1 MERQTAHDVRTPRA
15 SLGVFSSRA
24 AWALL
29 LCIASLWPLA
39 ASAVPSTFGC
49 ANLAMTVAHSGSQ
62 TIDVST
68 CDGPDNFVIGPVK
81 TAPLHGNVVVNVVSN
96 AVQTMTY
103 THNGDT
109 ATTDSFVIDDSTGKD
124 ITVTVAIGPA
134 SSITIT
140 PTTLSLQ
147 AGTPFNATLTAT
159 GGTAPYTYSL
169 SGGTLPPGLS
179 LSPAGVISGTPT
191 ARGAASFTVQAT
203 DNVGATGVKS
213 YTPTIANPTLT
224 ISPAAPTAAV
234 IGIPYTVTFAGNG
247 GVAPYTFA
255 HEVVN
260 GPLPPGLSLS
270 GATLSGTPTATGTFT
285 FGIRVTDSS
294 TGPGTYFEVET
305 VTLQVNAAP
314 VIVVNPA
321 TVPGAT
327 VGATYSQT
335 FTGSG
340 GTAPYTFAI
349 SAGALPAGL
358 SLNTTTGA
366 LIGTP
371 TAAGTF
377 NFTVRATDANSFSGT
392 RAYTLVVAPPT
403 TVIAPATLPNGLV
416 SGIYNQTITSSN
428 GIAPYTYAITA
439 GALPA
444 GVTLS
449 SAGVLS
455 GIPTAGGTFNFTVT
469 ATGSSTGTGAPHT
482 GSRAYSLVIMP
493 PIFAMLPHTFTNA
506 VIGTAYSETVGS
518 VGAATMP
525 YTYTVTAGALPPGLS
540 LSTNGFNF
548 TISGTPTTVGTFNFS
563 LAAKDSSTGTG
574 PYSTAPRAYTLQVV
588 DVVPVANPVSATVA
602 FNAAATPIALNITGG
617 TPTSVAVASA
627 PAHGTAIASGTTIT
641 YQPTAG
647 YAGPDSFTYTATNS
661 AGTSAPATVT
671 ITVGNPTITVTASD
685 PLSGQIGTPYT
696 QTFTWNGGTSPYS
709 GFAVTGLPA
718 GVAITGTTADSV
730 TVSGTPTAAGSFV
743 LNASA
748 TDSSSGAGPFTT
760 AQAFTL
766 TIASP
771 TLSVSPAA
779 GTLALTYGQAFAL
792 DVVGSGG
799 TAPYTYSITA
809 GALPVG
815 VSFNSA
821 GHFSGTPTVP
831 GSYPVTV
838 RITDSS
844 TGSGAP
850 FTLDVNYVLQVTAPT
865 ITIDPPTLPDG
876 AVGVAYNA
884 ALTAQGGVG
893 PYTYSLLAGAL
904 PVGMSFNSA
913 GQFSGIPRSDGN
925 FSLTVRATDANGQ
938 TGQTVYTFAIAAPT
952 IVISPA
958 TLPAGTAGIAYS
970 QSLSSSGGIAPYTY
984 AIVSGSLPAGMAF
997 NSAGVFSG
1005 TPTVAGSYALT
1016 VRSTDDAGYN
1026 ATNSYTIVIAAPTI
1040 TITPSTLPDGVVGT
1054 AYSASLTAGGGTAPY
1069 TFSVTSGALPV
1080 GLSFSSAGVL
1090 SGTPTVTGTYTFTV
1104 RATDDLGFSVDQP
1117 YTVTM
1122 ASPNIVLTPATL
1134 PDPVVATAYAQTVT
1148 ASGGTAPYAYA
1159 ISAGALPAGLTLNAA
1174 TGAISGTPTASGTFS
1189 FTVTATDA
1197 NAQPGVQAYT
1207 VTVAVP
1213 TLTIAPATLPAGDI
1227 GVAYSQTLT
1236 TTGGT
1241 APYTYA
1247 LDSGALPA
1255 GVALSGAGV
1264 LSGTPTAAGTFN
1276 FVVRS
1281 TDSTGGTAATTTI
1294 NYALTIASATITIA
1308 PVTLPNTVVGAAY
1321 AQTLTASGGTAPYA
1335 FAVTAGA
1342 LPAGL
1347 ALNAATGAI
1356 SGTPT
1361 ASGTFAFTVTATDA
1375 NAQTGAQAYSLTV
1388 ASATIAIAPATLPNP
1403 VVGAAY
1409 AQTLTVSGGTA
1420 PYTFAVTTGTLP
1432 TGLALNAATG
1442 AISGTPTASGTF
1454 AFTVTATDANAQTGT
1469 QAYSLTIAVPTLTI
1483 APATLP
1489 AGDIG
1494 TAYSQTLTTTGGTA
1508 PYTYAL
1514 DSGALPAGLTL
1525 SNAGVL
1531 SGTPTAAGTFNFV
1544 VRSTDSTGGTAAT
1557 ATRSYALTI
1566 AAATIT
1572 IAPATLPGAV
1582 VGSAYAQTLTASGG
1596 TAPYAFSVS
1605 AGALPTGL
1613 ALSSGGVLSGTPTA
1627 AGSYAFTIAA
1637 TDSFGSSGSQAYTIV
1652 VAEAPPVAVDDAAT
1666 TPSQQPVT
1674 IAVTANDTGTI
1685 TSIAIVT
1692 APAHGTAVV
1701 SGTSVVYTPANGY
1714 AGTDTLRYTATG
1726 PGGTSAP
1733 ATVTITVLAQSVPV
1747 GQPVTATTLAGQPV
1761 TLDTTVDA
1769 TGAPFTGVTIVTP
1782 PTVGTAVA
1790 NGTNIVYTPPA
1801 TASGT
1806 VTFVYTL
1813 NNASGPS
1820 APLTA
1825 TITVNPLP
1833 VAVSRHVDAVAGVP
1847 VVVELTTS
1855 ATGGPFTAADL
1866 VSLSPASSGTATI
1879 APSAS
1884 GYALTFTPAATFTG
1898 AATAT
1903 FTLDNAF
1910 ATSAPATIVFDV
1922 TSRPDPTQDAEV
1934 MGLLGA
1940 QTAAARRFAT
1950 AQINNF
1956 QQRLES
1962 MHGDGENGRFQN
1974 RVTFGVDRRC
1984 DEPVRNTTGDACR
1997 QLALRDDAA
2006 PVEPPAP
2013 TAPNAPSS
2021 GFGLWTGGSLN
2032 SGDRDGSPGR
2042 SGFDF
2047 ETSGVSAGA
2056 DFRINDAFALG
2067 GGVGYGH
2074 DNTDVGRNGSRSEA
2088 DGYTV
2093 AVYGSYHPGDVFF
2106 LDSLIGYQWLTFDA
2120 QRYVTANG
2128 GQVRGT
2134 RDGTQWFLSVSA
2146 GGDYQR
2152 DRLHLMPY
2160 ARLDVARARLDGYTE
2175 RGDAVYA
2182 LRYRDQDVDTTTG
2195 SVGLRLDYRQQVSL
2209 GTFSPE
2215 LRLEY
2220 QHDFQ
2225 DDSAVTMSYADLVGG
2240 PLYRGEIQGLERN
2253 RFVLGL
2259 GASLRTERDF
2269 TIRLEYRGLFGSG
2282 DDTDHGVLLNL
2293 EKTY

>member
-1 MERQTAHDVRTPRA
+1 
-15 SLGVFSSRA
+15 
-24 AWALL
+24 
-29 LCIASLWPLA
+29 
-39 ASAVPSTFGC
+39 
-49 ANLAMTVAHSGSQ
+49 
-62 TIDVST
+62 
-68 CDGPDNFVIGPVK
+68 
-81 TAPLHGNVVVNVVSN
+81 
-96 AVQTMTY
+96 
-103 THNGDT
+103 
-109 ATTDSFVIDDSTGKD
+109 
-124 ITVTVAIGPA
+124 
-134 SSITIT
+134 
-140 PTTLSLQ
+140 
-147 AGTPFNATLTAT
+147 
-159 GGTAPYTYSL
+159 
-169 SGGTLPPGLS
+169 
-179 LSPAGVISGTPT
+179 
-191 ARGAASFTVQAT
+191 
-203 DNVGATGVKS
+203 
-213 YTPTIANPTLT
+213 
-224 ISPAAPTAAV
+224 
-234 IGIPYTVTFAGNG
+234 
-247 GVAPYTFA
+247 
-255 HEVVN
+255 
-260 GPLPPGLSLS
+260 
-270 GATLSGTPTATGTFT
+270 
-285 FGIRVTDSS
+285 
-294 TGPGTYFEVET
+294 
-305 VTLQVNAAP
+305 
-314 VIVVNPA
+314 
-321 TVPGAT
+321 
-327 VGATYSQT
+327 
-335 FTGSG
+335 
-340 GTAPYTFAI
+340 
-349 SAGALPAGL
+349 
-358 SLNTTTGA
+358 
-366 LIGTP
+366 
-371 TAAGTF
+371 
-377 NFTVRATDANSFSGT
+377 
-392 RAYTLVVAPPT
+392 
-403 TVIAPATLPNGLV
+403 
-416 SGIYNQTITSSN
+416 
-428 GIAPYTYAITA
+428 
-439 GALPA
+439 
-444 GVTLS
+444 
-449 SAGVLS
+449 
-455 GIPTAGGTFNFTVT
+455 
-469 ATGSSTGTGAPHT
+469 
-482 GSRAYSLVIMP
+482 
-493 PIFAMLPHTFTNA
+493 
-506 VIGTAYSETVGS
+506 
-518 VGAATMP
+518 
-525 YTYTVTAGALPPGLS
+525 
-540 LSTNGFNF
+540 
-548 TISGTPTTVGTFNFS
+548 
-563 LAAKDSSTGTG
+563 
-574 PYSTAPRAYTLQVV
+574 
-588 DVVPVANPVSATVA
+588 
-602 FNAAATPIALNITGG
+602 
-617 TPTSVAVASA
+617 
-627 PAHGTAIASGTTIT
+627 
-641 YQPTAG
+641 
-647 YAGPDSFTYTATNS
+647 
-661 AGTSAPATVT
+661 
-671 ITVGNPTITVTASD
+671 
-685 PLSGQIGTPYT
+685 
-696 QTFTWNGGTSPYS
+696 
-709 GFAVTGLPA
+709 
-718 GVAITGTTADSV
+718 
-730 TVSGTPTAAGSFV
+730 
-743 LNASA
+743 
-748 TDSSSGAGPFTT
+748 
-760 AQAFTL
+760 
-766 TIASP
+766 
-771 TLSVSPAA
+771 
-779 GTLALTYGQAFAL
+779 
-792 DVVGSGG
+792 
-799 TAPYTYSITA
+799 
-809 GALPVG
+809 
-815 VSFNSA
+815 
-821 GHFSGTPTVP
+821 
-831 GSYPVTV
+831 
-838 RITDSS
+838 
-844 TGSGAP
+844 
-850 FTLDVNYVLQVTAPT
+850 
-865 ITIDPPTLPDG
+865 
-876 AVGVAYNA
+876 
-884 ALTAQGGVG
+884 
-893 PYTYSLLAGAL
+893 
-904 PVGMSFNSA
+904 
-913 GQFSGIPRSDGN
+913 
-925 FSLTVRATDANGQ
+925 
-938 TGQTVYTFAIAAPT
+938 
-952 IVISPA
+952 
-958 TLPAGTAGIAYS
+958 
-970 QSLSSSGGIAPYTY
+970 
-984 AIVSGSLPAGMAF
+984 
-997 NSAGVFSG
+997 
-1005 TPTVAGSYALT
+1005 
-1016 VRSTDDAGYN
+1016 
-1026 ATNSYTIVIAAPTI
+1026 
-1040 TITPSTLPDGVVGT
+1040 
-1054 AYSASLTAGGGTAPY
+1054 
-1069 TFSVTSGALPV
+1069 
-1080 GLSFSSAGVL
+1080 
-1090 SGTPTVTGTYTFTV
+1090 
-1104 RATDDLGFSVDQP
+1104 
-1117 YTVTM
+1117 
-1122 ASPNIVLTPATL
+1122 
-1134 PDPVVATAYAQTVT
+1134 
-1148 ASGGTAPYAYA
+1148 
-1159 ISAGALPAGLTLNAA
+1159 
-1174 TGAISGTPTASGTFS
+1174 
-1189 FTVTATDA
+1189 
-1197 NAQPGVQAYT
+1197 
-1207 VTVAVP
+1207 
-1213 TLTIAPATLPAGDI
+1213 
-1227 GVAYSQTLT
+1227 
-1236 TTGGT
+1236 
-1241 APYTYA
+1241 
-1247 LDSGALPA
+1247 
-1255 GVALSGAGV
+1255 
-1264 LSGTPTAAGTFN
+1264 
-1276 FVVRS
+1276 VRS

-1308 PVTLPNTVVGAAY
+1308 PATLPNTVVGATY
-1321 AQTLTASGGTAPYA
+1321 AQTLTA
-1335 FAVTAGA
+1335 
-1342 LPAGL
+1342 
-1347 ALNAATGAI
+1347 
-1356 SGTPT
+1356 
-1361 ASGTFAFTVTATDA
+1361 
-1375 NAQTGAQAYSLTV
+1375 
-1388 ASATIAIAPATLPNP
+1388 
-1403 VVGAAY
+1403 
-1409 AQTLTVSGGTA
+1409 SGGTA

-1469 QAYSLTIAVPTLTI
+1469 QAYSLTVATATIAIAPATLPNPVVGAAYTQTLTASGGTAPYAFAVTAGTLPTGLALNAATGAISGTPTASGTFAFTVTATDANAQSGSQAYSLAVAVPTLTI

-1566 AAATIT
+1566 AAATIA

-1596 TAPYAFSVS
+1596 TAPYAFAVS
-1605 AGALPTGL
+1605 AGALPAGL
-1613 ALSSGGVLSGTPTA
+1613 ALSSGGALSGTPTT
-1627 AGSYAFTIAA
+1627 AGSYAFTITA

-1652 VAEAPPVAVDDAAT
+1652 VAEAPPVAVDDTAT

-1701 SGTSVVYTPANGY
+1701 TGTSVVYTPANGY

-1782 PTVGTAVA
+1782 PTVGTAVV

-2032 SGDRDGSPGR
+2032 SGDRDSSPGR

-2093 AVYGSYHPGDVFF
+2093 AVYGSYHPGEVFF
-2106 LDSLIGYQWLTFDA
+2106 LDSLIGYQWMTFDA

-2160 ARLDVARARLDGYTE
+2160 ARLDVARARLDGYIE

-2195 SVGLRLDYRQQVSL
+2195 SVGLRLDYRQQVRF